1 MTTKAQDIAT
11 AVFSGASIHHA
22 EEREDDLE
30 YDLGNLAAFDAHPVD
45 ASKVVGVKI
54 SKREKYLRKLS
65 TKNVQLLIK
74 HIFALES
81 KSGEFAMMAQL
92 PKPETKL
99 PREKHVPANADLT
112 KWQQFAK
119 EKGILNRKRS
129 RMVFDEISQTWRPR
143 YGYKRDAE
151 VKDWLIEV
159 EDHEDIYTDKFAE
172 KKLAKKKRVLKNQM
186 AQLSNLERAEKAK
199 LAANKNTLTASRMPA
214 GVASTLGMGRP
225 VKGARG
231 NSAKRGMMSSKA
243 ALGKASVSTAS
254 LGQFDNILDGEAPR
268 KIGKRRRFLDSNS
281 STKERDLQ
289 LMQLAVSGKTGN
301 RASIKDKRKLKAGGV
316 RKSRKKMKKMKSSK
330 QR

>member
-45 ASKVVGVKI
+45 ASKV
-54 SKREKYLRKLS
+54 KYLRKLS

-199 LAANKNTLTASRMPA
+199 LAANKNTLTASR
-214 GVASTLGMGRP
+214 
-225 VKGARG
+225 ARG